1 MHIRPLLPG
10 AQSSCYKRSS
20 VEARPVE
27 NSIKRI
33 RTIALVG
40 QAGSGKTSL
49 AEALLA
55 KAGGVHAAGSV
66 ERGTTVCDYS
76 PLEKQ
81 LHHSIK
87 LAVATFEAK
96 VEDEP
101 TRVHLLDTPGY
112 PEFLG
117 HALPALAAVETAA
130 IVINAQ
136 NGIEMM
142 TGRFMQYAQKRGLD
156 RLIVV
161 NKIDQ
166 GNVDCAE
173 LLDTIQ
179 KTFGQECLPLNLPA
193 SNRSRVSDCFF
204 APSGEADFSSV
215 EEAHRRLVE
224 QVVEVDENLM
234 EKYLEKGEVTPEEL
248 HEPLEA
254 ALREGHLIPVVF
266 TSAKTGAG
274 IAELLEVIV
283 KLLANPTEGNP
294 PVYVSSPM
302 AGSGGSEPKELTAFP
317 DPGKHVLAHVFKIE
331 TDPYIG
337 RVAVF
342 RVHQGRMTPNMQL
355 YIGEG
360 RKPIKP
366 GHLYMLRGKTQ
377 TEVQEAIPGDICAIA
392 RIEEIQFDHILHDSA
407 EDAHV
412 RARALELPTSVFG
425 LAVTP
430 KKRGDEQKV
439 SDVMHKIAAED
450 PCLRIEHNSQTNET
464 VMRGLGEMHLKA
476 ILDKMATQY
485 KLELATHPPSV
496 AFRETIGSKAEGH
509 SRHKKQTGGAGQ
521 FGEVFLRVEP
531 LPRGKGFEFVDAVK
545 GGTIPRQF
553 IPSVEK
559 RVRNV
564 LETGFVAGF
573 PLQDVRV
580 IVYDG
585 KTHPVDSKDV
595 AFMSAGRKAF
605 LDALAKARPFV
616 LEPIVNV
623 EIVAPEE
630 RMGDIAGDLS
640 AHRGQIRG
648 SDSPRPGLV
657 QITAQAPLS
666 ELEQFPARLKSITAG
681 RGSYSLEFSHYEP
694 APAQLQQK
702 LQAAHKPQ
710 AEAE

>member
-1 MHIRPLLPG
+1 L
-10 AQSSCYKRSS
+10 A
-20 VEARPVE
+20 
-27 NSIKRI
+27 NSINGI

-49 AEALLA
+49 AEALLV
-55 KAGGVHAAGSV
+55 KAGAVHVAGTV
-66 ERGTTVCDYS
+66 ERGTTVCDYA
-76 PLEKQ
+76 PGEKQ
-81 LHHSIK
+81 LHHSLK
-87 LAVATFEAK
+87 LAVASFEAK
-96 VEDEP
+96 LNGGEP

-112 PEFLG
+112 PDFLG

-142 TGRFMQYAQKRGLD
+142 TSRFMQYAQKRGLD
-156 RLIVV
+156 RLIIV
-161 NKIDQ
+161 NKIDAA
-166 GNVDCAE
+166 NVDCAA
-173 LLDTIQ
+173 LLERIQ
-179 KTFGQECLPLNLPA
+179 QTFGKECLPLNLPA
-193 SNRSRVSDCFF
+193 RDRGEVRDCFF

-215 EEAHRRLVE
+215 EEAHKRLVE
-224 QVVEVDENLM
+224 QVVEVDENLTEM
-234 EKYLEKGEVTPEEL
+234 YLEKGEVTPEEL
-248 HEPLEA
+248 HEPLEQA
-254 ALREGHLIPVVF
+254 MREGHLIPVVF
-266 TSAKTGAG
+266 TSARTGAG

-294 PVYVSSPM
+294 AVYERE
-302 AGSGGSEPKELTAFP
+302 AGSGKREALTASA
-317 DPGKHVLAHVFKIE
+317 DIDKHALAHVFKIE

-337 RVAVF
+337 RLAVF
-342 RVHQGRMTPNMQL
+342 RVHQGRLTPNMQL

-366 GHLYMLRGKTQ
+366 AHLYMLRGKTQ
-377 TEVQEAIPGDICAIA
+377 TEVHEALPGDICAIA
-392 RIEEIQFDHILHDSA
+392 RIEEIQFDQILHDSP
-407 EDAHV
+407 EDANLHT
-412 RARALELPTSVFG
+412 RSLELPTSVFG
-425 LAVTP
+425 LAVMA
-430 KKRGDEQKV
+430 KKRQDEQKV
-439 SDVMHKIAAED
+439 SDVLHKIAAED
-450 PCLRIEHNSQTNET
+450 PCFRIEHNAQTNET

-476 ILDKMATQY
+476 ILDKMSSQY
-485 KLELATHPPSV
+485 KIELDTHPPSV
-496 AFRETIGSKAEGH
+496 PFRETIAAKADGH

-531 LPRGKGFEFVDAVK
+531 LPRGTGFEFVNAVK
-545 GGTIPRQF
+545 GGTIPSQF

-559 RVRNV
+559 GVRNV

-605 LDALAKARPFV
+605 LDALARAHPIV

-623 EIVAPEE
+623 EIVTPEE
-630 RMGDIAGDLS
+630 KMGDIAGDLS

-648 SDSPRPGLV
+648 SDSPRPGVL
-657 QITAQAPLS
+657 QINAQAPLS

-694 APAQLQQK
+694 APLQLQQK
-702 LQAAHKPQ
+702 LQQAHRPQ
-710 AEAE
+710 AELE

>member
-1 MHIRPLLPG
+1 
-10 AQSSCYKRSS
+10 
-20 VEARPVE
+20 VT
-27 NSIKRI
+27 NSTKQI

-55 KAGGVHAAGSV
+55 KAGAVPAAGSV

-81 LHHSIK
+81 LRHSLK
-87 LAVATFEAK
+87 LAVASFEAK
-96 VEDEP
+96 NGDEP

-112 PEFLG
+112 PDFLG
-117 HALPALAAVETAA
+117 HALPGLAAVETAA

-156 RLIVV
+156 RVIVV
-161 NKIDQ
+161 NKIDAI
-166 GNVDCAE
+166 NVDCE
-173 LLDTIQ
+173 DLLERIQ
-179 KTFGQECLPLNLPA
+179 QAFGQECLPLNLPA
-193 SNRSRVSDCFF
+193 GDRSKVSDCFF

-215 EEAHRRLVE
+215 EECHRKLVE
-224 QVVEVDENLM
+224 QVVEVDETLM

-248 HEPLEA
+248 HEPLER

-294 PVYVSSPM
+294 PVYVSTP
-302 AGSGGSEPKELTAFP
+302 SGVGEPKELRAFP
-317 DPGKHVLAHVFKIE
+317 NPDDHALAHVFKIE

-337 RVAVF
+337 RLAVF
-342 RVHQGRMTPNMQL
+342 RVHQGRLTPNMQL
-355 YIGEG
+355 YVGEG
-360 RKPIKP
+360 RKPIRP
-366 GHLYMLRGKTQ
+366 AHLYMLRGKTQ
-377 TEVQEAIPGDICAIA
+377 TEVQEALPGDICAIA
-392 RIEEIQFDHILHDSA
+392 RIEEIQFDQILHDSA
-407 EDAHV
+407 EDAHLH
-412 RARALELPTSVFG
+412 ARPLELPTPVFG
-425 LAVTP
+425 LAVIP
-430 KKRGDEQKV
+430 KKRQDEQKV
-439 SDVMHKIAAED
+439 SDVLHKIAAED
-450 PCLRIEHNSQTNET
+450 PCFRIEHDAQANET

-476 ILDKMATQY
+476 ILDKMASQY
-485 KLELATHPPSV
+485 KLELDTRPPSV
-496 AFRETIGSKAEGH
+496 PFRETIVAKAEGH
-509 SRHKKQTGGAGQ
+509 CRHKKQTGGAGQ
-521 FGEVFLRVEP
+521 FGEVYLRVEP

-559 RVRNV
+559 GVRNV
-564 LETGFVAGF
+564 LEHGFVAGY

-605 LDALAKARPFV
+605 LDALAKARPIV

-623 EIVAPEE
+623 EIFAPEDK
-630 RMGDIAGDLS
+630 MGDIAGELS

-648 SDSPRPGLV
+648 SDSPRPGLL

-666 ELEQFPARLKSITAG
+666 ELEHFPARLKSLTAG

-694 APAQLQQK
+694 APLQLQQK
-702 LQAAHKPQ
+702 LQAAHRPQ

>member
-1 MHIRPLLPG
+1 V
-10 AQSSCYKRSS
+10 A
-20 VEARPVE
+20 
-27 NSIKRI
+27 NSINGI

-40 QAGSGKTSL
+40 QAGSGKTTL

-55 KAGGVHAAGSV
+55 KAGAVHAAGSV

-76 PLEKQ
+76 PGEKQ
-81 LHHSIK
+81 LRHSLK
-87 LAVATFEAK
+87 LAVASFDAK
-96 VEDEP
+96 VDDEP

-112 PEFLG
+112 PDFLG
-117 HALPALAAVETAA
+117 HALPALAGVETAA

-156 RLIVV
+156 RLIIV
-161 NKIDQ
+161 NKIDAP
-166 GNVDCAE
+166 NVDCE
-173 LLDTIQ
+173 HLLERIQ
-179 KTFGQECLPLNLPA
+179 QTFGKECLPLNLPA
-193 SNRSRVSDCFF
+193 GNCGKVSDTFF

-215 EEAHRRLVE
+215 EEAHRRLIE
-224 QVVEVDENLM
+224 QVVEVDEKLM
-234 EKYLEKGEVTPEEL
+234 ETYLEKGEVTPAEL
-248 HEPLEA
+248 HEPLEQ

-266 TSAKTGAG
+266 TSARTGAG
-274 IAELLEVIV
+274 IAELLEIIV

-294 PVYVSSPM
+294 AVYVSTP
-302 AGSGGSEPKELTAFP
+302 AGSGKREELTASGKGEELTAIP

-337 RVAVF
+337 RLAVF
-342 RVHQGRMTPNMQL
+342 RVHQGRLTPNMQL
-355 YIGEG
+355 YIGDG

-366 GHLYMLRGKTQ
+366 AHLYMLRGKTQ

-392 RIEEIQFDHILHDSA
+392 RIEEIQFDNILHDSP
-407 EDAHV
+407 EDAHLH
-412 RARALELPTSVFG
+412 ARPLELPTSVFG
-425 LAVTP
+425 LAVMP
-430 KKRGDEQKV
+430 KKRQDEQKV
-439 SDVMHKIAAED
+439 SDVLHKIAAED
-450 PCLRIEHNSQTNET
+450 PCFRIEHNSQTNET

-476 ILDKMATQY
+476 ILDKMASQY
-485 KLELATHPPSV
+485 KIELDTHPPSV
-496 AFRETIGSKAEGH
+496 AFRETIVSKAEGH

-521 FGEVFLRVEP
+521 FGEVFLRIEP
-531 LPRGKGFEFVDAVK
+531 LARGKGFEFVDAVK
-545 GGTIPRQF
+545 GGTIPSQF

-559 RVRNV
+559 GVRNV
-564 LETGFVAGF
+564 LENGFVAGF

-605 LDALAKARPFV
+605 LDALAKARAIV

-623 EIVAPEE
+623 EIIAPEE
-630 RMGDIAGDLS
+630 RMGDIAGELS

-648 SDSPRPGLV
+648 SDSPRPGVV

-666 ELEQFPARLKSITAG
+666 ELEQFPVRLKSITAG
-681 RGSYSLEFSHYEP
+681 RGSYSFEFSHYEP
-694 APAQLQQK
+694 APPLLQQK
-702 LQAAHKPQ
+702 LQAAHRPQ